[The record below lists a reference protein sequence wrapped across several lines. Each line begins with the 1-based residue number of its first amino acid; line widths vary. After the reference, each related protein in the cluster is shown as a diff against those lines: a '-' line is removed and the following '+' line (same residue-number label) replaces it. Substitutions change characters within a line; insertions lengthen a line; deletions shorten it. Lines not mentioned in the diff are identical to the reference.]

1 LIDRKDRN
9 SKQMENFSDMIVKLI
24 KNINPITDFIKKNES
39 HMIEQNFIDLIQMIH
54 DKKLPQI
61 LNLFSSI
68 LDDID
73 VRDDLKHLKNMEE
86 LDELNICLFHQ
97 SELLKNIKNQLQ
109 QYENEQKATQTLI
122 EPIITNEQY
131 IINLINKWKYEN
143 VIMNRLYQNVNDR
156 KTILTFDEN
165 SSRQEIYLFLGNS
178 D

>member
-1 LIDRKDRN
+1 
-9 SKQMENFSDMIVKLI
+9 MEKFSNMVVQLI
-24 KNINPITDFIKKNES
+24 KHINPITNFIKKHES
-39 HMIEQNFIDLIQMIH
+39 QMVEQNFIDLIQMIH
-54 DKKLPQI
+54 DKKLIQV
-61 LNLFSSI
+61 LNLFSSII

-73 VRDDLKHLKNMEE
+73 VRDDLQHLKNIEE
-86 LDELNICLFHQ
+86 LDELNICLFNQ
-97 SELLKNIKNQLQ
+97 SEILQNIKNQLQ

-122 EPIITNEQY
+122 EQIITNEQY

-165 SSRQEIYLFLGNS
+165 SSRQEIYHAIIGNS

>member
-1 LIDRKDRN
+1 MVV
-9 SKQMENFSDMIVKLI
+9 QLI
-24 KNINPITDFIKKNES
+24 KNINPITNFIKKHES
-39 HMIEQNFIDLIQMIH
+39 QMVEQDFIDLIQMIH
-54 DKKLPQI
+54 NKKLPQV

-68 LDDID
+68 LDGVDALD
-73 VRDDLKHLKNMEE
+73 NLKHLKNMEE
-86 LDELNICLFHQ
+86 LDELNICLFNQ
-97 SELLKNIKNQLQ
+97 SEILQNIKNQLQ

-122 EPIITNEQY
+122 EQIITNEQY

-165 SSRQEIYLFLGNS
+165 SSRQEIYHAIIGNS

>member
-1 LIDRKDRN
+1 
-9 SKQMENFSDMIVKLI
+9 MEKFSNMVVQII
-24 KNINPITDFIKKNES
+24 KNINLITDFIKKHES
-39 HMIEQNFIDLIQMIH
+39 QMVQQNFIDLIQMIH
-54 DKKLPQI
+54 DKKLIQV

-73 VRDDLKHLKNMEE
+73 VRDDLQHLKNIEE
-86 LDELNICLFHQ
+86 LDELNICLFNQ
-97 SELLKNIKNQLQ
+97 SEILQNIKNQLQ

-122 EPIITNEQY
+122 EQIITNEQY

-156 KTILTFDEN
+156 TTILTFDEN
-165 SSRQEIYLFLGNS
+165 SSRQEIYHSIIGNI